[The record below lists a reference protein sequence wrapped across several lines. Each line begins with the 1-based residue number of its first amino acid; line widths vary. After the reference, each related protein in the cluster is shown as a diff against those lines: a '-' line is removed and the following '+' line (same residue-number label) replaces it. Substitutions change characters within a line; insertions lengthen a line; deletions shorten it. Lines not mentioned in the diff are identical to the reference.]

1 MVTVFDHSVA
11 ESLFGQEYLISKSTR
26 AKHPMHHINSQTA
39 HTQVALLCMC
49 YIRIY
54 LQRSGTRDLPPRD
67 SLRTSIPRNNSNW
80 TASHPKKRY
89 RCLMP
94 SEFHLLFEYALSC
107 GFGHLAYVNPRNKAI
122 LRALRGLQ
130 SDAERYPLQWKQLY
144 DGVCTDLTPRPDPED
159 DLALSILIASAP
171 DALLRLYISSTR
183 WRPKDGTNPLIYAVS
198 HKKIEHAKSLLL
210 RGVDVNRRGWVA
222 RGHQFLPLEIA
233 VGHGDRDM
241 VDLFLHSGS
250 CVPRELF
257 AGVFTEGH
265 LTHARTFSRLL
276 QTDEFAEWAIEVQD
290 EELLLRALDQ
300 KRYFTFDG
308 GLAEQDIDV
317 IERRLIQIG
326 SKPPPRSDEASI
338 RYAVSQG
345 HVATVKD
352 MLAKDTTF
360 PPDII
365 LDACRE
371 RSNPTMIRLSLDMG
385 GGVKVTSPN
394 GDTPI
399 HLVLDAQ
406 GSEDDCLECVQAL
419 IDAGCDPAAHNLVG
433 DTPIH
438 IAVRR
443 GHLAVVEYLLSLHVP
458 LPPNILLVTS
468 TSRDSEVVA
477 MVRNLLVREGAG
489 VRVIAANGDTTLH
502 IAAGETWGTWD
513 EHLEKARILIDA
525 GCNPCVPNA
534 SGETA
539 LDVAAERGHFPLVR
553 YLLSKNVRLQPG
565 TLLSLLRSSRP
576 QTPMIKILVDHG
588 ADPHVTDSYGNT
600 LLHLALTA
608 RVGYS
613 EQECLETMKFLVGV
627 GCNPCACESRG
638 RTPFYFAARLGY
650 VSIMEYLL
658 SLGASIPPD
667 IMLSQFK
674 RNTFPVP
681 QRHQLATR
689 FLLDKGGDIHTI
701 SPHGGDTLLHLAAKL
716 FPEHDALEFSQL
728 FVDAGCNPLLLNS
741 DHETPLH
748 IAAWNGHI
756 SVIDYYLSLDIDMPL
771 PPNILLAVSKGCSSE
786 KAQVIR
792 YLISKGADVSM
803 VTTDALAL
811 GPVPFQIDHERGA
824 EWLQILVDA
833 GCDFNWETLLRTAA
847 KNGHIDVLSYCL
859 SQGAPLSPDVLLI
872 SAPQTIHYL
881 LGRGLDITYVV
892 AANVD
897 TDLLHRALGS
907 QGEER
912 CLESAKILVDL
923 GWNPSLKNPAGEMP
937 IHIALRWGQL
947 STVKYLLAQSAPLPS
962 DALLALFEFDGGFFG
977 PGYMSMVHFLIREG
991 VNVNATAPNGDT
1003 PLHLALRTRSILD
1016 NRSWFDR
1023 MEILESWKVVE
1034 ILLNHGADPSAR
1046 NADGQTPFHIAEGN
1060 GHFFQENFLRLVRNA
1075 QRVRSS
1081 S

>member
-371 RSNPTMIRLSLDMG
+371 RPNPTMIHLCLDMG

-406 GSEDDCLECVQAL
+406 GSEDGCLEWVQAL
-419 IDAGCDPAAHNLVG
+419 VDAGRNPAVHNLAG

-443 GHLAVVEYLLSLHVP
+443 AHLAVVEYLLSLHVP

-477 MVRNLLVREGAG
+477 MIRNLLVREGAG
-489 VRVIAANGDTTLH
+489 VHVIAANGDTTLH
-502 IAAGETWGTWD
+502 IAAGETWMTWD
-513 EHLEKARILIDA
+513 EHPEKARVLIDA
-525 GCNPCVPNA
+525 GCDPCIPNA

-539 LDVAAERGHFPLVR
+539 LDVAARSGHLPLVR

-565 TLLSLLRSSRP
+565 TLLSLFRSSRP

-588 ADPHVTDSYGNT
+588 ADPHATDSYGNT
-600 LLHLALTA
+600 PHHLALTTG
-608 RVGYS
+608 VGRS
-613 EQECLETMKFLVGV
+613 EQEYLETMKFLIGV
-627 GCNPCACESRG
+627 GCNPRACNSGG
-638 RTPFYFAARLGY
+638 RTPFYFAVGLRY

-667 IMLSQFK
+667 IMLSQFEI
-674 RNTFPVP
+674 TIFPVP
-681 QRHQLATR
+681 QRYYSATR
-689 FLLDKGGDIHTI
+689 FLLDKGGDIHAI
-701 SPHGGDTLLHLAAKL
+701 SPHDGGTLLHLAAKL
-716 FPEHDALEFSQL
+716 KPEHDALELSQL

-741 DHETPLH
+741 AHKTPLH
-748 IAAWNGHI
+748 IAAWKGYI
-756 SVIDYYLSLDIDMPL
+756 SVIDYYLSLEVPL
-771 PPNILLAVSKGCSSE
+771 PANILLAASEGYSSE
-786 KAQVIR
+786 KSQIIR

-811 GPVPFQIDHERGA
+811 VPLPPIQIDSGRGP
-824 EWLQILVDA
+824 EWLHILVDA

-847 KNGHIDVLSYCL
+847 KNGHVDVLNYCL
-859 SQGAPLSPDVLLI
+859 SQGALLSPDVLLV

-881 LGRGLDITYVV
+881 LGRGFDITSVV

-897 TDLLHRALGS
+897 TELLHRALDS
-907 QGEER
+907 HDEER
-912 CLESAKILVDL
+912 CLEYAKILVDL
-923 GWNPSLKNPAGEMP
+923 RWNPSLKNPAGEMP
-937 IHIALRWGQL
+937 IHIALRRRQL
-947 STVKYLLAQSAPLPS
+947 STVKYLLAQNAPLPS
-962 DALLALFEFDGGFFG
+962 DALLALFKFG
-977 PGYMSMVHFLIREG
+977 VSTCSISMIHFLVHEG
-991 VNVNATAPNGDT
+991 VDVNAHASNGDT
-1003 PLHLALRTRSILD
+1003 PLHLALRTRLIPDDSVWPGQITPD
-1016 NRSWFDR
+1016 P
-1023 MEILESWKVVE
+1023 ESWEVVE
-1034 ILLNHGADPSAR
+1034 ILLNCGADPSAR
-1046 NADGQTPFHIAEGN
+1046 NADGQTPFHIAEGSD
-1060 GHFFQENFLRLVRNA
+1060 HFFQENFLRLVRNA
-1075 QRVRSS
+1075 QRVQSS